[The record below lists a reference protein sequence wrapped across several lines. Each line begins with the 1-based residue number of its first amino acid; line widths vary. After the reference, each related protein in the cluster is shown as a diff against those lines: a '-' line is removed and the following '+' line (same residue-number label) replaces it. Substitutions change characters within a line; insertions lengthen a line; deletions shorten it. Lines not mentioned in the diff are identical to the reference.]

1 MAKDWN
7 NEGFFSG
14 TTEDYSNYRWYKGE
28 DQNPYIGNE
37 DMPLAAS
44 LWDYE
49 RDFHFSFLDRCDTST
64 PLAEAYKQWKEGFI
78 QDYLPGKAPNPY
90 GDTTDWAKVFETG
103 KR

>member
-1 MAKDWN
+1 
-7 NEGFFSG
+7 
-14 TTEDYSNYRWYKGE
+14 
-28 DQNPYIGNE
+28 
-37 DMPLAAS
+37 MPLAAS

-49 RDFHFSFLDRCDTST
+49 RNFHFSFLDRCDTST